1 MPAIIAKVYN
11 ILCFSFYF
19 PTTWKENRT
28 NLAPKA
34 NKDSSKVE
42 NWRPVIIGPILG
54 RIFLSILDARIRMV
68 IVQSLRQKG
77 FTSENGCKINI
88 ELFNAVL
95 NYSKGNNSGEGGGDS
110 LLWISPKRLTRY
122 SIPAMKPC
130 LERKDVPTLIID
142 LIENMC

>member
-1 MPAIIAKVYN
+1 MIPGVPAIIAKVYN

-28 NLAPKA
+28 NLAPKE

-95 NYSKGNNSGEGGGDS
+95 NYSKGNNSGEGG
-110 LLWISPKRLTRY
+110 IRY
-122 SIPAMKPC
+122 CGYLQS
-130 LERKDVPTLIID
+130 V
-142 LIENMC
+142 